1 MNAKETLYETKIS
14 DERWWAY
21 DIPGNA
27 GWIAYLACLFH
38 SLKRGLNTFNIAA
51 LLPGGLMGLG
61 VGELISAE
69 APPAAGLR
77 CADYGRNRRHD
88 RLRLWTCNAEGKET
102 SGNHAGGLRP
112 LCPVRRALLAGI
124 QEKMSGSKDGKAAEE
139 EQKHVFEI

>member
-1 MNAKETLYETKIS
+1 MNVREPIYETKIS

-38 SLKRGLNTFNIAA
+38 SLKRGLNSFNMAA

-61 VGELISAE
+61 VGELISE
-69 APPAAGLR
+69 R
-77 CADYGRNRRHD
+77 
-88 RLRLWTCNAEGKET
+88 EGKET
-102 SGNHAGGLRP
+102 SGHHAGGLRP

-124 QEKMSGSKDGKAAEE
+124 QEKMSGGKDGKAAEE

>member
-1 MNAKETLYETKIS
+1 MNVREPIYETKIS
-14 DERWWAY
+14 DTRWWAY

-61 VGELISAE
+61 VGELISE
-69 APPAAGLR
+69 RIAGL
-77 CADYGRNRRHD
+77 D
-88 RLRLWTCNAEGKET
+88 LRLWTCNAEGKET
-102 SGNHAGGLRP
+102 SGHHAGGLRP

-139 EQKHVFEI
+139 QKHVFEI